1 MWEAGTACWRPL
13 ATAFLLKWPTLQ
25 KVMKVKTATL
35 MQFYYV
41 HGSRSEKAIERRL
54 TLIEQAVPL
63 TDEPALLESFTLR
76 VQLICRELK
85 LVVNAIKD
93 YDRQIAEAFEAH
105 PDREIFRN
113 LPGAG
118 PTFAPRL
125 LASLGSQRERFADA
139 AALQHYS
146 GIAPVTKQSGGK
158 RHVHRRY
165 LCPKFLRQSF
175 HEYAKESILH
185 SRWAAAFYQQQREKG
200 CPHHTA
206 VRALAFKWQRIIFRL
221 WQDQQV
227 YREETY
233 EAALKKTRSPLV
245 ARLEQIEVG
254 KSPFKNP
261 AKKN

>member
-1 MWEAGTACWRPL
+1 MLDPL
-13 ATAFLLKWPTLQ
+13 DKEL
-25 KVMKVKTATL
+25 
-35 MQFYYV
+35 
-41 HGSRSEKAIERRL
+41 ERRGHRFARYAGDF
-54 TLIEQAVPL
+54 LILVKSAR
-63 TDEPALLESFTLR
+63 AARR
-76 VQLICRELK
+76 VMQSVIRFVE
-85 LVVNAIKD
+85 
-93 YDRQIAEAFEAH
+93 
-105 PDREIFRN
+105 
-113 LPGAG
+113 
-118 PTFAPRL
+118 
-125 LASLGSQRERFADA
+125 RERFASA

-200 CPHHTA
+200 SPHHTA

-221 WQDQQV
+221 WQDKVV

-233 EAALKKTRSPLV
+233 EAALKKTKSPLV
-245 ARLEQIEVG
+245 ARLDHIEVG

-261 AKKN
+261 SKKS